1 MILIPENVKTTYLQG
16 LKKRAGLL
24 LYILTISL
32 LCYGQS
38 QKGRV
43 LSSDTNTGIG
53 YVNIGVIGGN
63 IGTVTDASGNF
74 NIDIDECYDNDSI
87 RFSMIGFESKT
98 FLISQFKEDS
108 IKEVYLNPKSY
119 DLPEIKVVYKRL
131 KDVKIGTQVTS
142 NTLRSGF
149 SSNELGSELGVKVK
163 IRGLVKLEDIKFNV
177 AVCTYDSVTY
187 RLNIYE
193 RVNYNEYRNILVQPV
208 YIRFTKDKI
217 NEVISFDLKP
227 YQILIEGDVLIAL
240 ELYKDLGEGRLLFR
254 TQFFTGTTYH
264 RKTSE
269 GDWREASGVIGMYLN
284 GLVIK

>member
-1 MILIPENVKTTYLQG
+1 MKTIYFPVLVKRT
-16 LKKRAGLL
+16 GLL
-24 LYILTISL
+24 LYILAISL
-32 LCYGQS
+32 SGYCQL

-43 LSSDTNTGIG
+43 LSSDTNSGIG

-63 IGTVTDASGNF
+63 IGTVSDASGNF
-74 NIDIDECYDNDSI
+74 NIDIDVCYDNDSI

-98 FLISQFKEDS
+98 FLISQFKEDT
-108 IKEVYLNPKSY
+108 IKDINLNPKAY

-131 KDVKIGTQVTS
+131 KDIRIGTLVTS

-163 IRGLVKLEDIKFNV
+163 VRGLVKLEDIKFNV

-193 RVNYNEYRNILVQPV
+193 RDNYHEYRNILVQPI
-208 YIRFTKDKI
+208 YITFSKDKI